1 MFRHKHFA
9 DIIVQFYTLLKP
21 FDENVLWARGN
32 IIFAHYIYSVV
43 SGFAGFAFISTS
55 CESGPVRPAF
65 CQSVTFLQ
73 HSSRSRSWRRL
84 NITLICHRGFG
95 YHAMSLFSQMK
106 RGGKVALNNT
116 LLIGCVLRLISIKRL
131 RAAHLSWQ
139 GLELWLF
146 SPLIREILIL
156 LEPRRAMGHAVK

>member
-1 MFRHKHFA
+1 MGEREYY
-9 DIIVQFYTLLKP
+9 FYSLFTLLSVM
-21 FDENVLWARGN
+21 NARCR
-32 IIFAHYIYSVV
+32 IQD
-43 SGFAGFAFISTS
+43 FAFISTS
-55 CESGPVRPAF
+55 CESRPVWPYSRL
-65 CQSVTFLQ
+65 SVRDRGVRVTFLQ
-73 HSSRSRSWRRL
+73 QSSGSWSWQRP

-146 SPLIREILIL
+146 SPLIREILVL
-156 LEPRRAMGHAVK
+156 LEPRRATGHAVK